1 MATAPVSDM
10 PQTVKLW
17 CPLVLKS
24 NKIVIGLPVLCPILH
39 GYEPLRKDILLLSD
53 LSFLVPKWC
62 EVAHH
67 EMHRS
72 RSSFAGSTGSK
83 KIESHKV
90 NVHHVITK
98 LSHSVQK
105 QRNEPH
111 SLIYN
116 GDIVAE
122 MSNLNTTILNRLQG
136 RVERQQRWI

>member
-1 MATAPVSDM
+1 MKCIDLEARLREVLA
-10 PQTVKLW
+10 VK
-17 CPLVLKS
+17 K
-24 NKIVIGLPVLCPILH
+24 
-39 GYEPLRKDILLLSD
+39 
-53 LSFLVPKWC
+53 F
-62 EVAHH
+62 
-67 EMHRS
+67 
-72 RSSFAGSTGSK
+72 
-83 KIESHKV
+83 ESHKV

-122 MSNLNTTILNRLQG
+122 MSSLNTTILNRLQG